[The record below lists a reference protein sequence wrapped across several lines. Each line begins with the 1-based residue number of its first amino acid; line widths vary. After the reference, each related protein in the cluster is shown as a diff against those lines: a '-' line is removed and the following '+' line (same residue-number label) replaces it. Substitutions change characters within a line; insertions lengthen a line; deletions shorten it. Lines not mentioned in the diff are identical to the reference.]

1 MSIRRCMIFL
11 VVFISLVAGCT
22 PQQPVNTPTATLAA
36 TATLAKPTITDTP
49 PAPIASQT
57 PSTPLATP
65 TQKIRHMAT
74 PSDPA
79 DHFESQIIDPDS
91 SAYANSKRVV
101 AGDNFDAGSYER
113 PFNSG
118 SMDKYSPD
126 LDILQ
131 AGLSR
136 SGNWVYVTIKLASVP
151 RGSLLSGSY
160 GVEIDIDLDGRGDV
174 LVVAQKLGIMWSV
187 ENVSVWRD
195 ANQDVGGA
203 IPLKSDLAKNG
214 DGYEQKIFDSGTGY
228 DTDAA
233 WARIDPGDFSSIQ
246 IAFKKSIIDNDK
258 AFMWNAWA
266 EDVISPGLFDY
277 NDHFT
282 LSEAG
287 SPLTT
292 QNQAYPLKDLAN
304 VDNTCRWVVGFE
316 PTGTKPGLCPL
327 IIDRVPGAS
336 DAMIHGLVW
345 YDRNANF
352 YQDPGEPGFENM
364 TLNLNEGACGS
375 EGKVIAAVQ
384 TTIDGTYELKGI
396 APGQYCLSVI
406 GPIPTGVSPV
416 TGSGPQTVSLKAG
429 KDVKVNFPY
438 VIYSR

>member
-1 MSIRRCMIFL
+1 MSFWRYSIIL
-11 VVFISLVAGCT
+11 VVLISLVAGCT
-22 PQQPVNTPTATLAA
+22 PQQPVITPTPTLTV
-36 TATLAKPTITDTP
+36 TATREKPTNTFTP
-49 PAPIASQT
+49 PVPTASQT
-57 PSTPLATP
+57 PSTPLATA
-65 TQKIRHMAT
+65 TQKIKHMVT
-74 PSDPA
+74 PSNPA
-79 DHFESQIIDPDS
+79 EHFESQIIDPDS

-101 AGDNFDAGSYER
+101 AGDNFESGSYER

-136 SGNWVYVTIKLASVP
+136 SGNWVYVTIKLASAP

-160 GVEIDIDLDGRGDV
+160 GVEIDVDLDGRGDV
-174 LVVAQKLGIMWSV
+174 LVVARKPGIMWSV

-195 ANQDVGGA
+195 ANRDVGGA
-203 IPLKSDLAKNG
+203 IPIKSDLAKNG
-214 DGYEQKIFDSGTGY
+214 DGYEQKIFDSGQGY

-233 WARIDPGDFSSIQ
+233 WARINPGDFSSIQ

-266 EDVISPGLFDY
+266 ENVISPSLFDY

-287 SPLTT
+287 SPLIT
-292 QNQAYPLKDLAN
+292 QSQAYPLKDLAV

-316 PTGTKPGLCPL
+316 PTGTEPGLCPL
-327 IIDRVPGAS
+327 MIDRIPGVS
-336 DAMIHGLVW
+336 DATIRGLVW

-352 YQDPGEPGFENM
+352 YQDPGEPGFENL
-364 TLNLNEGACGS
+364 TLNLNEGTCGS
-375 EGKVIAAVQ
+375 EGKVMAAVQ
-384 TTIDGTYELKGI
+384 TSIDGTYELKGI
-396 APGQYCLSVI
+396 QPGKYCLSVI

-416 TGSGPQTVSLKAG
+416 TGSGPQTVALKAG
-429 KDVKVNFPY
+429 KEVKLNFPY